1 LFRTSGI
8 SFSDGNLG
16 LPSSGLGWPRKAAFG
31 RIGVQIMKHT
41 EKIALITGASRDLGR
56 ATALKLARDGA
67 DGIVTYRQR
76 KEAATRGKFRG

>member
-1 LFRTSGI
+1 VKQLAAAIMRSAPFFARGN
-8 SFSDGNLG
+8 FSYEPRMGG
-16 LPSSGLGWPRKAAFG
+16 LNKGS
-31 RIGVQIMKHT
+31 
-41 EKIALITGASRDLGR
+41 